1 MENKIWG
8 VIELGDGKVQFR
20 QLGDLN
26 LWFKYHNEEIWIAH
40 CYTGDS
46 RGERSA
52 GELPEDVRWS
62 RWAHKN
68 AYKSIR
74 IEPAH
79 SYLPLIVH
87 SEYSLKVSPRTDIQV
102 FCRVPLWISIM
113 IADDNYKLAEF
124 PVHQLPKTWFGTRLE
139 GELCYHTTTKAR
151 RNLSEV
157 HPAPHLITCPVTI
170 ANRSNV
176 TLNFEHF
183 CFRVERLGIFL
194 HENTLWA
201 DETQI
206 TYRGE
211 GQNSDVVMTGK
222 LPKGITQ
229 QMQLSKPR
237 RKIQSSLAT
246 RTFKHFIED
255 TLTLG

>member
-87 SEYSLKVSPRTDIQV
+87 SEYSLKVSPRTDIKV
-102 FCRVPLWISIM
+102 LDRKS
-113 IADDNYKLAEF
+113 
-124 PVHQLPKTWFGTRLE
+124 TRL
-139 GELCYHTTTKAR
+139 
-151 RNLSEV
+151 
-157 HPAPHLITCPVTI
+157 
-170 ANRSNV
+170 
-176 TLNFEHF
+176 
-183 CFRVERLGIFL
+183 
-194 HENTLWA
+194 
-201 DETQI
+201 
-206 TYRGE
+206 
-211 GQNSDVVMTGK
+211 NSSHV
-222 LPKGITQ
+222 
-229 QMQLSKPR
+229 
-237 RKIQSSLAT
+237 
-246 RTFKHFIED
+246 
-255 TLTLG
+255 